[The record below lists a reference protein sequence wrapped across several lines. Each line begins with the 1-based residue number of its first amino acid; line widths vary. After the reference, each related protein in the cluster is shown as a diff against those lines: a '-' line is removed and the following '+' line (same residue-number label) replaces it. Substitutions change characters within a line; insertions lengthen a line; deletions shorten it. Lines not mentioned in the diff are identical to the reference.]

1 MKDKEIS
8 VSYVLIIFN
17 IDTLASAKA
26 HGFKLP
32 EDIDDDLL
40 REMEDVVMLEWFQGA
55 MRSQEIRRLTLG
67 SLLGDIRDRMVARA
81 DGSDK
86 KTGQDVRK
94 LYIYSG
100 HDT

>member
-1 MKDKEIS
+1 MICTI
-8 VSYVLIIFN
+8 LIPKHIR

-32 EDIDDDLL
+32 EDLDDELL
-40 REMEDVVMLEWFQGA
+40 REMEEVVMLEWFQGA
-55 MRSQEIRRLTLG
+55 MKNQEIRRLTLG

-86 KTGQDVRK
+86 KTGEDARK